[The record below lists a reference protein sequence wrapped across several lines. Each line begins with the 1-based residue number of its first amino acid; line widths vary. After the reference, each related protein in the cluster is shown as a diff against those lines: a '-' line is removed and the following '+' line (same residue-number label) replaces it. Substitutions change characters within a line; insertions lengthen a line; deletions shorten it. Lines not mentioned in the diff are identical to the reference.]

1 MPHPENSLID
11 VKRYLPWMKRV
22 CGQRLVL
29 DQLDV
34 LEEKIRNDHKIDLS
48 EDIGQIKED
57 IARFST

>member
-1 MPHPENSLID
+1 M
-11 VKRYLPWMKRV
+11 